1 MKFRIRM
8 VVAPFTI
15 TRLVFLR
22 LAY

>member
-1 MKFRIRM
+1 MKLRIRM